1 MLRTQFEEELLN
13 LHNQFYEMG
22 MMVSSAV
29 HKSVKAYINHDKK
42 LAQEVIDRDI
52 EINDMEVKLEKKS
65 FEMIALQ
72 QPVTTDLR
80 MIITVMKASSDLER
94 MADHAVSIAKSTIRL
109 KGETRIPE
117 IEKEISDM
125 SDYVKKMVDNVLIAY
140 VKTDQKDARMIAQM
154 DDRTNEYF
162 DSIYKHAVEA
172 MKANPETVISGTDYL
187 HAVSYTI

>member
-187 HAVSYTI
+187 DRKSVV